1 MDTTPPFLHGIEQ
14 IYYDEYFDILAI
26 YYKAG
31 DNESMLADVEFGLGK
46 TKYDVLVM
54 KKSYHEP
61 MNGEDHPFIVIEGL
75 GLKEGVPA
83 WPRIRVNNGGIQLN
97 HVERLTMSEYYL

>member
-46 TKYDVLVM
+46 TKYDVLLM
-54 KKSYHEP
+54 KKSYHQP
-61 MNGEDHPFIVIEGL
+61 MNGEDYPFIVIEGL

-83 WPRIRVNNGGIQLN
+83 WPRIRVNNGGIQFISCRTVN
-97 HVERLTMSEYYL
+97 NE